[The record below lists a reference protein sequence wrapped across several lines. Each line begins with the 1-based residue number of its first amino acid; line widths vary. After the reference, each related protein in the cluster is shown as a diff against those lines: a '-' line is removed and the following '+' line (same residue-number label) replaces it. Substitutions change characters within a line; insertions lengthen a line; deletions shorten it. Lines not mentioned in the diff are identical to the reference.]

1 MDPVLISVLGIIG
14 MFALILLH
22 VPIGVAMAAA
32 GAIGFGVLQAHWK
45 PAVSIFA
52 TELSGVISS
61 PELAVVPLFLLMGS
75 FAGVSGLS
83 ADIYRLAYAFIGH
96 RKGGLAYATIG
107 GCAGFGAV
115 CGSSVATA
123 ATMGRVALPEMI
135 SRGYSPRL
143 ASGSVAAGGT
153 LGMLLPPSV
162 IMVIY
167 AFITEKFIITLFVA
181 ALVPALLALLGHF
194 LAIWIQVARNPEI
207 GPAGEKTSWLER
219 WQVLRKSWGVM
230 FLLGAVIGG
239 IYGGV
244 FTVVEAAALG
254 AGLSFLFTVARGKMN
269 WATLGQVFKETA
281 AASSMLYVMVT
292 GASIFSFFIS
302 ASKMP
307 VFLVE
312 NIQALELSPIF
323 VVYAVVIVYLIL
335 GSIFD
340 SIAAMLITLPF
351 VFPLIIGMGYD
362 AYWWG
367 VILVMVMEIG
377 LITPPIGM
385 NVFVIFGVADNIPLK
400 TIFSGIFPF
409 FYADIVRINI
419 LIWFPVISLWLPRA
433 LGMNLN

>member
-1 MDPVLISVLGIIG
+1 
-14 MFALILLH
+14 
-22 VPIGVAMAAA
+22 
-32 GAIGFGVLQAHWK
+32 
-45 PAVSIFA
+45 
-52 TELSGVISS
+52 
-61 PELAVVPLFLLMGS
+61 
-75 FAGVSGLS
+75 
-83 ADIYRLAYAFIGH
+83 
-96 RKGGLAYATIG
+96 
-107 GCAGFGAV
+107 
-115 CGSSVATA
+115 
-123 ATMGRVALPEMI
+123 
-135 SRGYSPRL
+135 
-143 ASGSVAAGGT
+143 VAAGGT
-153 LGMLLPPSV
+153 LGMLIPPSV

-269 WATLGQVFKETA
+269 WATLGQVLKETA

>member
-14 MFALILLH
+14 MFALVILH
-22 VPIGVAMAAA
+22 VPIGVAMATA
-32 GAIGFGVLQAHWK
+32 GAVGYAVLQTSWK
-45 PAVSIFA
+45 PAVSLFA

-61 PELAVVPLFLLMGS
+61 PDLAVVPLFLLMGS

-96 RKGGLAYATIG
+96 RRGGLALATIG

-115 CGSSVATA
+115 CGSSIATA
-123 ATMGRVALPEMI
+123 ATMGRVALPEML
-135 SRGYSPRL
+135 SRGYSPKL

-153 LGMLLPPSV
+153 LGMLIPPSV

-167 AFITEKFIITLFVA
+167 AFITEKFVITLFIT
-181 ALVPALLALLGHF
+181 ALIPALLALFGH
-194 LAIWIQVARNPEI
+194 LIAIWVQVIRNPEI
-207 GPAGEKTSWLER
+207 GPAGDKVNWAER
-219 WQVLRKSWGVM
+219 LTVLKKSWGVM

-254 AGLSFLFTVARGKMN
+254 AGLAFLFTVGRGKLN
-269 WATLGQVFKETA
+269 WETLGQVLKETA

-307 VFLVE
+307 VYLVE
-312 NIQALELSPIF
+312 NIQAMELSPII

-367 VILVMVMEIG
+367 VILVMVMEVG

-385 NVFVIFGVADNIPLK
+385 NVFVIYGVADNIPLK

-409 FYADIVRINI
+409 FYADIIRINI
-419 LIWFPVISLWLPRA
+419 LIWFPIISLWLPQA